1 MATQRAATYC
11 SVPPQDG
18 HHRGDSWR
26 LSRLRNA
33 RPSAQKSLLSSA
45 LPAVTPITDSPESM
59 RNHEVGGACRLTL
72 NAALPA
78 MESQLEQSRS
88 GETSRTRLEMEPP
101 VWRGSMQK
109 IILLFVAALVLV
121 LFFSPIPLSATEQP
135 EP

>member
-72 NAALPA
+72 NGALPA
-78 MESQLEQSRS
+78 TESQLEQSLRRDVTHAFRN
-88 GETSRTRLEMEPP
+88 GTAGVEVIYAENHPTLRRGTSP
-101 VWRGSMQK
+101 GAY
-109 IILLFVAALVLV
+109 F
-121 LFFSPIPLSATEQP
+121 
-135 EP
+135 